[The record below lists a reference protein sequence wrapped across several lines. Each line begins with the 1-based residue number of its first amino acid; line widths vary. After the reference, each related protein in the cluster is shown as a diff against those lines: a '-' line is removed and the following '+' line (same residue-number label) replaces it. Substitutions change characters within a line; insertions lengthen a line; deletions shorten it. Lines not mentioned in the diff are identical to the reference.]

1 MELTVE
7 MIWVLGILAVTIYLF
22 VSEIVRV
29 DVAAV
34 IVMVFLGLTTILPGV
49 PDLIDSSKLFDGFG
63 SNAVISIIAVIIIGA
78 GLDKTGVMTIV
89 AAFIL
94 KVGGKT
100 EKTIIPII
108 SGTVGIISSFMQN
121 VGAAALFLPVVSR
134 ISARSGIPL
143 SRLLM
148 PMGFCAICGGT
159 MTMIGSSPLI
169 LLNDLI
175 ITSNVTLLAN
185 GLPEM
190 SVFSLFSVAPIG
202 AAMITA
208 GILYFVIAGRY
219 VLPAGKSNEMT
230 SSESTVD
237 YLKRIYGVDYALNEL
252 HITAKSLL
260 LGKTLDEIEV
270 GNRLR
275 IVAIKSGDRFKL
287 APSGLAHDVE
297 IKEGDVIGV
306 IASNWALKRFAEKY
320 HTTLKRNIEVFL
332 PVLSHSTS
340 GIAEIVVPPSSNIVG
355 KSCREVAMRKMH
367 GLTVMAIHR
376 QDKTIAEGIM
386 LESDDS
392 DETASEEEPE
402 QIEVRDIPLMG
413 GDTLICHV
421 NWNQLAKV
429 AKDPNFV
436 VVTTEFP
443 HEESRPNKVNFAL
456 FFLVLALSLVLFT
469 DVRLSVALF
478 TGALGMILTGV
489 LSMDEAYEAVSWKTV
504 FLLASL
510 IPLGV
515 AVETS
520 GTAQWIAVKTLELV
534 GNDVSPFMLQII
546 IAILATFFTLVMSNV
561 GATVLLVP
569 LAVNIAIQAQVAGI
583 TGADPALFALTVAL
597 ATSNSFLIPT
607 HQVNALI
614 MGPAGYRVKDFLK
627 AGGIMTLLFLFVML
641 GMLKLFY

>member
-7 MIWVLGILAVTIYLF
+7 MIWVLSILAFTIYLF
-22 VSEIVRV
+22 VSEVVRV
-29 DVAAV
+29 DVAAI
-34 IVMVFLGLTTILPGV
+34 IVMVFLGLTTVIPGV
-49 PDLIDSSKLFDGFG
+49 PDLIDSSKLFNGFG

-78 GLDKTGVMTIV
+78 GLDKTGVMSVV

-94 KVGGKT
+94 RVGGTT

-108 SGTVGIISSFMQN
+108 SGTVGFISSFMQN

-175 ITSNVTLLAN
+175 ITSNETLLAQ
-185 GLPEM
+185 GLPKM
-190 SVFSLFSVAPIG
+190 DIFSMFSVAPIG
-202 AAMITA
+202 AAMILT

-219 VLPAGKSNEMT
+219 VLPAGKSKVLT

-252 HITAKSLL
+252 HITADSLL

-297 IKEGDVIGV
+297 IKDGDIIGV
-306 IASNWALKRFAEKY
+306 IASNWALKRFSKKY
-320 HTTLKRNIEVFL
+320 KTELKKNIEVFL
-332 PVLSHSTS
+332 PVLTHSTS
-340 GIAEIVVPPSSNIVG
+340 GIAEIVVAPGSSVVG
-355 KSCREVAMRKMH
+355 KSCRDIAMRKVY

-376 QDKTIAEGIM
+376 QNRTISEGIN
-386 LESDDS
+386 LEKDKDDEEI
-392 DETASEEEPE
+392 ETE
-402 QIEVRDIPLMG
+402 QVEVRDIPLVG

-421 NWNQLAKV
+421 NWNQLAKLE
-429 AKDPNFV
+429 KESNFI
-436 VVTTEFP
+436 VVTTEYP
-443 HEESRPNKVNFAL
+443 HEETRPNKVIHAL
-456 FFLVLALSLVLFT
+456 VFLALALVLVML

-478 TGALGMILTGV
+478 AGALGMILTGV
-489 LSMDEAYEAVSWKTV
+489 LSIDEAYEAVSWKTV

-520 GTAQWIAVKTLELV
+520 GTAQWIAVQTLTLV

-583 TGADPALFALTVAL
+583 AGADPAMFALTVAL

-614 MGPAGYRVKDFLK
+614 MGPAGYSVKDFLK

>member
-1 MELTVE
+1 MELTIE
-7 MIWVLGILAVTIYLF
+7 MIWVLCILAFTIYLF

-29 DVAAV
+29 DVAAI
-34 IVMVFLGLTTILPGV
+34 IVMVFLGLTTVIPGV

-78 GLDKTGVMTIV
+78 GLDKTGVMSIV

-108 SGTVGIISSFMQN
+108 SGTVGFISSFMQN

-175 ITSNVTLLAN
+175 ITSNVTLAAQ

-190 SVFSLFSVAPIG
+190 TIFSMFSVAPIG
-202 AAMITA
+202 AAMITM

-219 VLPAGKSNEMT
+219 VLPAGKSNDLT

-252 HITAKSLL
+252 HITADSLL
-260 LGKTLDEIEV
+260 LGKTLDDIEV

-297 IKEGDVIGV
+297 IKEGDILGV
-306 IASNWALKRFAEKY
+306 IASNWALRKFSEKY
-320 HTTLKRNIEVFL
+320 NTQLSNDIKVFIS
-332 PVLSHSTS
+332 VLSHSTS
-340 GIAEIVVPPSSNIVG
+340 GIAEIVIPPSSKMVG
-355 KSCREVAMRKMH
+355 KSCRDVAMRKAH

-376 QDKTIAEGIM
+376 QDSTIAEGIVTDSETD
-386 LESDDS
+386 ESVQQ
-392 DETASEEEPE
+392 EPDH
-402 QIEVRDIPLMG
+402 IEVRDIPLMG

-421 NWNQLAKV
+421 NWNQLARLE
-429 AKDPNFV
+429 KDPNFV
-436 VVTTEFP
+436 VVTTEYP
-443 HEESRPNKVNFAL
+443 HEETRPNKVFHAI
-456 FFLVLALSLVLFT
+456 FFLVMALSLVLL

-478 TGALGMILTGV
+478 AGALGMILTGV
-489 LSMDEAYEAVSWKTV
+489 ISMDEAYEAVSWKTV

-520 GTAQWIAVKTLELV
+520 GTAQWIAVQTLELV

>member
-7 MIWVLGILAVTIYLF
+7 MIWVLSILAFTIFLF

-29 DVAAV
+29 DIAA
-34 IVMVFLGLTTILPGV
+34 IIIMVFLGLTTVLPGV
-49 PDLIDSSKLFDGFG
+49 PDLIDPAILFNGFG

-78 GLDKTGVMTIV
+78 GLDKTGVMSVV

-94 KVGGKT
+94 KIGGKT

-121 VGAAALFLPVVSR
+121 VGAAALFLPVVNR
-134 ISARSGIPL
+134 ISARSGIPT

-148 PMGFCAICGGT
+148 PMGFSAICGGT

-175 ITSNVTLLAN
+175 ITSNTTLVAQ
-185 GLPEM
+185 GLSEM
-190 SVFSLFSVAPIG
+190 DIFSLFSVAPIG
-202 AAMITA
+202 AVMILA
-208 GILYFVIAGRY
+208 GILYFIIAGKY
-219 VLPAGKSNEMT
+219 VLPSGKDKKLT

-252 HITAKSLL
+252 HVTADSLL
-260 LGKTLDEIEV
+260 LDKTLDELEV

-275 IVAIKSGDRFKL
+275 IVAIKSGDIFKL
-287 APSGLAHDVE
+287 APSGLARDVE
-297 IKEGDVIGV
+297 IKEGDIIGV
-306 IASNWALKRFAEKY
+306 IASNWALKKFSKKY
-320 HTTLKRNIEVFL
+320 KTERRKNIEVFL
-332 PVLSHSTS
+332 PVLSRSTS
-340 GIAEIVVPPSSNIVG
+340 GMAEVVIPPASNIVG
-355 KSCREVAMRKMH
+355 KSCRDIEMRKVY

-376 QDKTIAEGIM
+376 QGKTIAEGI
-386 LESDDS
+386 LQ
-392 DETASEEEPE
+392 ETDGSEDAEEIE
-402 QIEVRDIPLMG
+402 TGQEEVRDLPLIG

-421 NWNQLAKV
+421 NWNQLAKLE
-429 AKDPNFV
+429 KNPNFV
-436 VVTTEFP
+436 VVSTEYP
-443 HEESRPNKVNFAL
+443 HEETRPNKVIHALVFLVIALGLVLLTDIRLSIAL
-456 FFLVLALSLVLFT
+456 FV
-469 DVRLSVALF
+469 
-478 TGALGMILTGV
+478 GALGMILTGV
-489 LSMDEAYEAVSWKTV
+489 IHIDEAYESVSWKTV

-510 IPLGV
+510 IPLGI
-515 AVETS
+515 AVETT
-520 GTAQWIAVKTLELV
+520 GTAQWIATHTIELV
-534 GNDVSPFMLQII
+534 GNDVSPFILQII

-569 LAVNIAIQAQVAGI
+569 LAVNIAIQAQVSGI
-583 TGADPALFALTVAL
+583 SGADPAMFALTVAL

-614 MGPAGYRVKDFLK
+614 MGPAGYKVKDFLK

>member
-1 MELTVE
+1 MELTLE
-7 MIWVLGILAVTIYLF
+7 MIWVLAILAFTIYLF
-22 VSEIVRV
+22 VSEVVRV
-29 DVAAV
+29 DIAAI
-34 IVMVFLGLTTILPGV
+34 IVMIFLGLTSVIPGV
-49 PDLIDSSKLFDGFG
+49 PTLIDSTKLFDGFG

-78 GLDKTGVMTIV
+78 GLDKTGVMGVV

-108 SGTVGIISSFMQN
+108 SGTVGFISSFMQN

-175 ITSNVTLLAN
+175 VTSNVTLVAQ

-190 SVFSLFSVAPIG
+190 NIFGLFSVAPIG

-208 GILYFVIAGRY
+208 GILYFVVAGKY
-219 VLPAGKSNEMT
+219 VLPKGKSKELT

-252 HITAKSLL
+252 HVSADSLL
-260 LGKTLDEIEV
+260 LGKTLDDIEV

-275 IVAIKSGDRFKL
+275 IVAIKSGDRFKI

-297 IKEGDVIGV
+297 IKENDIIGV
-306 IASNWALKRFAEKY
+306 IASNWALRRFARKY
-320 HTTLKRNIEVFL
+320 KTELRKNIEDFL

-340 GIAEIVVPPSSNIVG
+340 GIAEIVIPPGSKIVG
-355 KSCREVAMRKMH
+355 KTCRDVAMRKAH

-376 QDKTIAEGIM
+376 QDKTIAEGIVKKT
-386 LESDDS
+386 DD
-392 DETASEEEPE
+392 DEEVEIE
-402 QIEVRDIPLMG
+402 QVEVRDIPLMG

-421 NWNQLAKV
+421 NWNQLAKLE
-429 AKDPNFV
+429 KNPNFV
-436 VVTTEFP
+436 VVTTEYP
-443 HEESRPNKVNFAL
+443 HEESRPNKVNHAL
-456 FFLVLALSLVLFT
+456 FFLTLALGLVLFT

-489 LSMDEAYEAVSWKTV
+489 LSIDEAYEAVSWKTV

-520 GTAQWIAVKTLELV
+520 GTAQWIAVHTLDLV
-534 GNDVSPFMLQII
+534 GNDVSPFILQII

-569 LAVNIAIQAQVAGI
+569 LAVNIAIQAQLAGI
-583 TGADPALFALTVAL
+583 SGADPAMFALTVAL

>member
-7 MIWVLGILAVTIYLF
+7 MIWILAILAFTIYLF
-22 VSEIVRV
+22 ISEVVRV

-34 IVMVFLGLTTILPGV
+34 IVMVFLGLTTVIPGI
-49 PDLIDSSKLFDGFG
+49 PDLVDSSKLFDGFG

-78 GLDKTGVMTIV
+78 GLDKTGVMSIV

-100 EKTIIPII
+100 EKSIIPII
-108 SGTVGIISSFMQN
+108 SGTVGFISSFMQN

-175 ITSNVTLLAN
+175 NTSNVSLVAQ

-190 SVFSLFSVAPIG
+190 SIFSLFSVAPIG
-202 AAMITA
+202 AAMIIA
-208 GILYFVIAGRY
+208 GIVYFMIAGRY
-219 VLPAGKSNEMT
+219 VLPSGKSKELT

-252 HITAKSLL
+252 HITPSSLL

-275 IVAIKSGDRFKL
+275 IVAIKSGDKFKI

-297 IKEGDVIGV
+297 IKDGDIIAVL
-306 IASNWALKRFAEKY
+306 ASNWALNKFSKKY
-320 HTTLKRNIEVFL
+320 NTELRKDIEVFL
-332 PVLSHSTS
+332 PVLTHSTS
-340 GIAEIVVPPSSNIVG
+340 GIAEIVIPPGSNIVG
-355 KSCREVAMRKMH
+355 KSCRDLEMRKQY

-376 QDKTIAEGIM
+376 QDKTISEGIVN
-386 LESDDS
+386 ETDAPENV
-392 DETASEEEPE
+392 DEIETEN
-402 QIEVRDIPLMG
+402 IEVRDIPLIG

-421 NWNQLAKV
+421 NWNQLARLE
-429 AKDPNFV
+429 KDPKFV
-436 VVTTEFP
+436 VVTTEYP
-443 HEESRPNKVNFAL
+443 HEETRPNKVNFAL
-456 FFLVLALSLVLFT
+456 FFLVIALGLVLFT

-489 LSMDEAYEAVSWKTV
+489 LSIDEAYESVSWKTV

-515 AVETS
+515 AVESS

-534 GNDVSPFMLQII
+534 GNDVSPFILQII

-583 TGADPALFALTVAL
+583 SGADPALFALTVAL

-627 AGGIMTLLFLFVML
+627 AGGIMTILFLFVML

>member
-7 MIWVLGILAVTIYLF
+7 MIWVLCILAFTIYLF
-22 VSEIVRV
+22 VSEVVRV

-34 IVMVFLGLTTILPGV
+34 IIMVFLGLTTVIPGV

-89 AAFIL
+89 ASFIL
-94 KVGGKT
+94 KIGGKT

-108 SGTVGIISSFMQN
+108 SGTVGFISSFMQN

-143 SRLLM
+143 SRLLI

-175 ITSNVTLLAN
+175 ITSNVTLVAQ

-190 SVFSLFSVAPIG
+190 NIFSMFSVAPIG
-202 AAMITA
+202 AAMIIT

-219 VLPAGKSNEMT
+219 VLPAGKAKDST
-230 SSESTVD
+230 TSESTVD
-237 YLKRIYGVDYALNEL
+237 YLKRIYGVDYALSEL
-252 HITAKSLL
+252 VITSDSLL
-260 LGKTLDEIEV
+260 LGKTLDEVEV

-275 IVAIKSGDRFKL
+275 IVGIKSADRFKL

-306 IASNWALKRFAEKY
+306 IASNWALKKFSAKY
-320 HTTLKRNIEVFL
+320 KTELKSNIDVFL
-332 PVLSHSTS
+332 PVLDHSIS
-340 GIAEIVVPPSSNIVG
+340 GIAEIVVAPGSSIVG
-355 KSCREVAMRKMH
+355 KTCRDIAMRKAH
-367 GLTVMAIHR
+367 GITVMAIHR
-376 QDKTIAEGIM
+376 QDKTIVEGIV
-386 LESDDS
+386 LDS
-392 DETASEEEPE
+392 DEEQDEPD
-402 QIEVRDIPLMG
+402 QIEVRDIPLVG

-421 NWNQLAKV
+421 NWNQLARLEKN
-429 AKDPNFV
+429 PNFV
-436 VVTTEFP
+436 VVTTEYP
-443 HEESRPNKVNFAL
+443 HEETRPHKVIHAL
-456 FFLVLALSLVLFT
+456 GFLVLALVLVML
-469 DVRLSVALF
+469 DVRLSIALF

-520 GTAQWIAVKTLELV
+520 GTAQWIAVQTLALV
-534 GNDVSPFMLQII
+534 GNDVSPFMLQVI

-569 LAVNIAIQAQVAGI
+569 LAVNIAIQAQISGI
-583 TGADPALFALTVAL
+583 TGADPAMFALTVAL

-614 MGPAGYRVKDFLK
+614 MGPAGYKVKDFLK

>member
-7 MIWVLGILAVTIYLF
+7 MIWVLSILAFTIYLF
-22 VSEIVRV
+22 VSEVVRV
-29 DVAAV
+29 DVAAI
-34 IVMVFLGLTTILPGV
+34 IVMVFLGLTTVIPGV

-78 GLDKTGVMTIV
+78 GLDKTGVMGVV

-94 KVGGKT
+94 RVGGTT

-108 SGTVGIISSFMQN
+108 SGTVGFISSFMQN

-175 ITSNVTLLAN
+175 VTSNETLVAQ
-185 GLPEM
+185 GLPKM
-190 SVFSLFSVAPIG
+190 NIFSMFSVAPIG
-202 AAMITA
+202 AAMIIT
-208 GILYFVIAGRY
+208 GILYFMIAGRY
-219 VLPAGKSNEMT
+219 VLPAGKDKVLT

-252 HITAKSLL
+252 HVTADSLL
-260 LGKTLDEIEV
+260 LGKTLDEIEI

-297 IKEGDVIGV
+297 IKEGDIIGI
-306 IASNWALKRFAEKY
+306 IASNWALNRFAKKY
-320 HTTLKRNIEVFL
+320 KTERKKNIEVFL

-340 GIAEIVVPPSSNIVG
+340 GIAEIVVAPGSSVVG
-355 KSCREVAMRKMH
+355 KSCRDIAMRKIY

-376 QDKTIAEGIM
+376 QNETISEGIK
-386 LESDDS
+386 LEKNKN
-392 DETASEEEPE
+392 DEEIETE
-402 QIEVRDIPLMG
+402 QVEVRDIPLMG

-421 NWNQLAKV
+421 NWNQLAELE
-429 AKDPNFV
+429 KDSNFV
-436 VVTTEFP
+436 IVTTEYP
-443 HEESRPNKVNFAL
+443 HEETRPNKVIHAL
-456 FFLVLALSLVLFT
+456 VFLVLALVLVML
-469 DVRLSVALF
+469 DVRLSIALF
-478 TGALGMILTGV
+478 AGALGMILTGV

-520 GTAQWIAVKTLELV
+520 GTAQWIAVQTLALV
-534 GNDVSPFMLQII
+534 GNDVSPFVLQII

-614 MGPAGYRVKDFLK
+614 MGPAGYSVKDFLK

>member
-7 MIWVLGILAVTIYLF
+7 MIWVLCILAFTIYLF
-22 VSEIVRV
+22 VSEVVRV

-34 IVMVFLGLTTILPGV
+34 IVMIFLGLTTVIPGV

-78 GLDKTGVMTIV
+78 GLDKTGVMSVV

-108 SGTVGIISSFMQN
+108 SGTVGFISSFMQN

-175 ITSNVTLLAN
+175 LTSNVTLVAQ

-190 SVFSLFSVAPIG
+190 SIFGMFSVAPIG

-219 VLPAGKSNEMT
+219 VLPAGKTKDST

-237 YLKRIYGVDYALNEL
+237 YMKRIYGVDYALSEL
-252 HITAKSLL
+252 HVSATSLL

-275 IVAIKSGDRFKL
+275 IVAIKSDDRFKL

-306 IASNWALKRFAEKY
+306 IASNWALKRFEKNMKQN
-320 HTTLKRNIEVFL
+320 LKMI
-332 PVLSHSTS
+332 
-340 GIAEIVVPPSSNIVG
+340 
-355 KSCREVAMRKMH
+355 
-367 GLTVMAIHR
+367 
-376 QDKTIAEGIM
+376 
-386 LESDDS
+386 
-392 DETASEEEPE
+392 
-402 QIEVRDIPLMG
+402 
-413 GDTLICHV
+413 
-421 NWNQLAKV
+421 
-429 AKDPNFV
+429 
-436 VVTTEFP
+436 
-443 HEESRPNKVNFAL
+443 SR
-456 FFLVLALSLVLFT
+456 FF
-469 DVRLSVALF
+469 
-478 TGALGMILTGV
+478 
-489 LSMDEAYEAVSWKTV
+489 Y
-504 FLLASL
+504 
-510 IPLGV
+510 P
-515 AVETS
+515 
-520 GTAQWIAVKTLELV
+520 
-534 GNDVSPFMLQII
+534 
-546 IAILATFFTLVMSNV
+546 
-561 GATVLLVP
+561 
-569 LAVNIAIQAQVAGI
+569 
-583 TGADPALFALTVAL
+583 
-597 ATSNSFLIPT
+597 
-607 HQVNALI
+607 
-614 MGPAGYRVKDFLK
+614 Y
-627 AGGIMTLLFLFVML
+627 
-641 GMLKLFY
+641 